1 MPELNEIK
9 NSVVLFD
16 GFCNLCV
23 GSVQFIIKHDKQKQ
37 FRFASLQ
44 SYFGKAIMQK
54 AGISENNFNSF
65 ILLENGIIV
74 TRSTAAL
81 KVAKQLSGGLKLL
94 YVFIIIP
101 AFIRDPI
108 YSIIAN
114 NRYKWF
120 GKKEACW
127 LPDEELIPLFL
138 DQ

>member
-1 MPELNEIK
+1 MPELNEMK
-9 NSVVLFD
+9 NPVVLFD
-16 GFCNLCV
+16 GVCNLCV

-44 SYFGKAIMQK
+44 SNFGKAILQK
-54 AGISENNFNSF
+54 AGVSENNFNSF
-65 ILLENGIIV
+65 ILFEEGEIF

-81 KVAKQLSGGLKLL
+81 RVCKQLSGGWNLL
-94 YVFIIIP
+94 YVLIIIP
-101 AFIRDPI
+101 AFIRNPI

-114 NRYKWF
+114 NRYKLF

-127 LPDEELIPLFL
+127 LPDEELVSLFL

>member
-1 MPELNEIK
+1 MC
-9 NSVVLFD
+9 
-16 GFCNLCV
+16 GLC
-23 GSVQFIIKHDKQKQ
+23 SIHH
-37 FRFASLQ
+37 
-44 SYFGKAIMQK
+44 FGKAIMQK

>member
-1 MPELNEIK
+1 MPELNEMK
-9 NSVVLFD
+9 NPVVLFD
-16 GFCNLCV
+16 GVCNLCV
-23 GSVQFIIKHDKQKQ
+23 SSVQFIIKHDSKKQ

-44 SYFGKAIMQK
+44 SNFGKAIMQE
-54 AGISENNFNSF
+54 AAVSENNYNSF
-65 ILLENGIIV
+65 ILLEHGKIFTI
-74 TRSTAAL
+74 STAAL
-81 KVAKQLSGGLKLL
+81 KVAKQLSGGWKLL
-94 YVFIIIP
+94 YLFIFIP